1 MHTQYDSVLLDF
13 DGTMVDTGPGIVSA
27 LGMAAR
33 EKNIEAPLEKTWL
46 FIGPPIHT
54 FARGTLGL
62 GEEEAVELVKGF
74 RRYYNSEEWKKSRPY
89 DGIREMLK
97 KLKDAGKM
105 VYVCTSKPEEIARMM
120 LRHFDLP
127 VDDVCGANDATNL
140 RDKGD
145 IIRFG
150 AQRFGFALDHST
162 VMVGDAPRDITAG
175 HECGTATVAVYYGYG
190 VPEELRAAKATH
202 EVDSVAELTALL
214 LGEKA

>member
-1 MHTQYDSVLLDF
+1 
-13 DGTMVDTGPGIVSA
+13 
-27 LGMAAR
+27 
-33 EKNIEAPLEKTWL
+33 
-46 FIGPPIHT
+46 
-54 FARGTLGL
+54 
-62 GEEEAVELVKGF
+62 
-74 RRYYNSEEWKKSRPY
+74 
-89 DGIREMLK
+89 
-97 KLKDAGKM
+97 
-105 VYVCTSKPEEIARMM
+105 MM